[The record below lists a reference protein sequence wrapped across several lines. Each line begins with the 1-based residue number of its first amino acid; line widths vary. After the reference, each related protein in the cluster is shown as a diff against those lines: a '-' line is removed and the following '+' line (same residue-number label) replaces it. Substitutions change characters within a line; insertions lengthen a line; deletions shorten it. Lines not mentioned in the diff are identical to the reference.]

1 MTNIDRMRFRRKQK
15 DFELLKLEF
24 EKCIEQRN
32 FEIQNFWTRGWFF
45 GALIL
50 AVATAYF
57 EVSKNDAPKGDNGY
71 RIYIAFLG
79 FLISLFQGWMNRGSK
94 YWQERWEAKTKRRES
109 LLGIDV
115 TKTKQFYEKEKYFL
129 DSGIRAKSETW
140 LSRGARW
147 SVSKLTFLI
156 WDLITL
162 SWFLL
167 WVSNWPI
174 KESTGFP
181 KFARENAWWIVH
193 GAYIGY
199 IILFLIYGKVHESL
213 LKEIKPDDG
222 RYHEQ
227 AYYDSERYLKA
238 DEDLEK
244 IVLARLE
251 AYENNHTKKSWRLR
265 RREKRLS
272 NLSLPEKLKS
282 GQ

>member
-1 MTNIDRMRFRRKQK
+1 MTNIERMRFQRKQK
-15 DFELLKLEF
+15 DLELLKLEF

-57 EVSKNDAPKGDNGY
+57 QVSKSDAFKGDNDY

-79 FLISLFQGWMNRGSK
+79 FLISFFQGLMNRGSK

-115 TKTKQFYEKEKYFL
+115 TRTKQFHEKEKYFL

-140 LSRGARW
+140 LNRGARW

-162 SWFLL
+162 SWFML
-167 WVSNWPI
+167 WVSNWHI
-174 KESTGFP
+174 NESTGLS
-181 KFARENAWWIVH
+181 KFVRGNAWWIVH
-193 GAYIGY
+193 GAYIVY
-199 IILFLIYGKVHESL
+199 IILFLFYSKVYGFL

-227 AYYDSERYLKA
+227 AYHDSERYIKA

-244 IVLARLE
+244 VVPARLE
-251 AYENNHTKKSWRLR
+251 AYEIMHPVKSWRLR
-265 RREKRLS
+265 RREKRLKD
-272 NLSLPEKLKS
+272 LSLPEKS
-282 GQ
+282 ESR